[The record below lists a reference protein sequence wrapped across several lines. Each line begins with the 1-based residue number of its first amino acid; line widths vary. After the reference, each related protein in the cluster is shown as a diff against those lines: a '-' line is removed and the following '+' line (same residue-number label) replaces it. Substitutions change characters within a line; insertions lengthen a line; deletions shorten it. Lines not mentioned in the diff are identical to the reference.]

1 MAWFGCVEVSDIEME
16 ARSHS
21 GVADLPHVYLEFIA
35 QWPMVVFE
43 IAQGAEVV
51 AVLPKWRGIIYGEVI
66 VSQR

>member
-1 MAWFGCVEVSDIEME
+1 
-16 ARSHS
+16 
-21 GVADLPHVYLEFIA
+21 
-35 QWPMVVFE
+35 MVVFE